1 MVSTKK
7 IKINIRN
14 KQASFFFD
22 QAKKTNE
29 QLLKDFCS
37 TPHGLKLAEVKEKQD
52 RYGLNILANK
62 SKQTWYKTLWSS
74 FFNIFSWI
82 LIVIAILNVT
92 ISHDNRDWCSFTILM
107 IIFLVSG
114 ILKFIQ
120 EFKANNA
127 MQKLNR
133 TIKTTA
139 SILRENIKSEI
150 PISEIVPGDIIYLAA
165 GDMIPCDMRLFYTK
179 DLFITQSIISGESE
193 PVEKIAQPITQN
205 ITNIL
210 NCNNICYMG
219 TTVASGSAYGIAI
232 QTGKSTFLGKIAT
245 IIAGKRPKTNFD
257 KGIKKVGII
266 IVEIMS
272 LMSIII
278 FLIYGLIT
286 HRGVMQSWIKALIFS
301 LSVAISII
309 PEMLPMIVT
318 LNLAKEAIKF
328 SRQKAIVK
336 NINSIQTFG
345 AMNILCTD
353 KTGTLTEDHI
363 ILQKYLNVMGD
374 EDNNVLLYG
383 CLNSYYQTGLKNL
396 IDLAVIEKADKI
408 GIDDP
413 IMGFRKVDEIPF
425 DFKRKRMSVIIEDN
439 QNKRLLVTKGA
450 SEEIIDIC
458 DYCEYKGDKLPFDKQ
473 LKNRAFKI
481 VNHLNQDGMRVIAVA
496 VNHDELPTN
505 RPFNT
510 NDEKHMCLIGFIA
523 LLDPPKESA
532 ADAVKALMNHGVTVK
547 VLTGDND
554 IISRYVCKTVGIDA
568 SHVLLGSDINN
579 MDDEELK
586 RVVMNVNIFA
596 KLSPEQKSRIVLAIK
611 SNKHVVGYMGD
622 GINDAAAMRVADI
635 GISVDTA
642 VDIAKESADII
653 LLKKDL
659 RILNSG
665 VVEGRKTFC
674 NIIKYI
680 KMTISSNFGNMLS
693 VLFAA
698 IWLSFA
704 ISTTQSIGTFT
715 PMVAIHILIL
725 NIIYDFSQYTIPW
738 DNVDENYIKYPRQWD
753 PKSIFKFMLCI
764 GPVSTIFDIASFM
777 IMFYGFG
784 WNNSDFQNQFSTGW
798 FFESLLTQIAV
809 IYVLRT
815 EKIPF
820 VQSKPSNLV
829 NLSLLVIF
837 MFGLILALVPNLN
850 DAHFASLA
858 MNMPIWILYS
868 FLLTFTYMVFA
879 QGAKKIYIHSFKEW
893 L

>member
-62 SKQTWYKTLWSS
+62 SKQTWYKTLLSS

-139 SILRENIKSEI
+139 SILRENIKSEV

-345 AMNILCTD
+345 AMNVLCTD

-396 IDLAVIEKADKI
+396 IDKAIIEHTKKKEIWKSIFDYQ
-408 GIDDP
+408 
-413 IMGFRKVDEIPF
+413 KVDEIPF
-425 DFKRKRMSVIIEDN
+425 DFERRRMSIIL
-439 QNKRLLVTKGA
+439 QNKNNGERKLITKGA
-450 SEEIIDIC
+450 AEEILKIC
-458 DYCEYKGDKLPFDKQ
+458 SKIFINGEVKNLTLADDERIRKKIFD
-473 LKNRAFKI
+473 
-481 VNHLNQDGMRVIAVA
+481 LNECGMRVICVA
-496 VNHDELPTN
+496 TN
-505 RPFNT
+505 YQKLLKNEAF
-510 NDEKHMCLIGFIA
+510 NDEDESDLMLIGYIA
-523 LLDPPKESA
+523 LLDPPKLSA
-532 ADAVKALMNHGVTVK
+532 KKAINDLLSKGVEIK
-547 VLTGDND
+547 ILTGDNEKVTKY
-554 IISRYVCKTVGIDA
+554 ICKELNVAIKD
-568 SHVLLGSDINN
+568 VLLGDDIEKMSIN
-579 MDDEELK
+579 ELK
-586 RVVMNVNIFA
+586 DRANNATIFA
-596 KLSPEQKSRIVLAIK
+596 KLTPEQKSLIVKVLK
-611 SNKHVVGYMGD
+611 TSNHVVGFMGD
-622 GINDAAAMRVADI
+622 GINDTPAMKESDI
-635 GISVDTA
+635 AISVDSA
-642 VDIAKESADII
+642 VDIAKETADIV
-653 LLKKDL
+653 LLEKDL
-659 RILNSG
+659 SILGNG
-665 VVEGRKTFC
+665 IIQGRKTFA

-680 KMTISSNFGNMLS
+680 KLVISGNFGNMLS
-693 VLFAA
+693 ILVGICWLNFPPLTTIQILF
-698 IWLSFA
+698 
-704 ISTTQSIGTFT
+704 
-715 PMVAIHILIL
+715 L
-725 NIIYDFSQYTIPW
+725 NIIFDFSQLSIPW
-738 DNVDENYIKYPRQWD
+738 DNVDVDFLQKPKNWSA
-753 PKSIFKFMLCI
+753 KSILKFMLVF
-764 GPVSTIFDIASFM
+764 GPISTIFDLITFAILFFYFKFDGTTDESIVKFHTCWFIQSIATQVLTNWVLRSRKIAF
-777 IMFYGFG
+777 IQTHPSKIVI
-784 WNNSDFQNQFSTGW
+784 WSTIVLVV
-798 FFESLLTQIAV
+798 FCFILPFIPYVNVNLNFIDLTNHHELLTNFWWI
-809 IYVLRT
+809 
-815 EKIPF
+815 
-820 VQSKPSNLV
+820 
-829 NLSLLVIF
+829 
-837 MFGLILALVPNLN
+837 LILIEI
-850 DAHFASLA
+850 F
-858 MNMPIWILYS
+858 Y
-868 FLLTFTYMVFA
+868 LLFIEII
-879 QGAKKIYIHSFKEW
+879 KKIYLKFNHNQW